1 MVEQAT
7 SQRSKM
13 RWEMELRADDKDE
26 ISQCYVLDKRESVEG
41 MQERHDVSKSEQI
54 SLEKLHN

>member
-7 SQRSKM
+7 SQHSKM
-13 RWEMELRADDKDE
+13 WWEMELRADDKDE

-41 MQERHDVSKSEQI
+41 MQERHDVSKVNEFTW
-54 SLEKLHN
+54 KAA